1 MKKPPEERTQ
11 SSTDSALTPE
21 TDLLYQTLESEMSGV
36 RVYAT
41 ALGCVQDEQ
50 LRAEWEKHLKQTSA
64 HVEIVRKLLA
74 DRGLDPHRESVGRQ
88 IVRHIGNAL
97 VDAMQMALRSRAN
110 GAAEIVAA
118 ECVLVAETKDHA
130 NWSLIGQLFGN
141 RFAERDALGA
151 AYERVEPEEEEH
163 LARARVWAREL
174 WLAAIGRHDGRGRTG
189 ARGDG
194 SSSADRN
201 EPRVDGSHARGGTRK
216 WPEA

>member
-1 MKKPPEERTQ
+1 MTAE
-11 SSTDSALTPE
+11 L
-21 TDLLYQTLESEMSGV
+21 DLLYQTLESEMSGV

-41 ALGCVQDEQ
+41 ALGCVQNDA

-141 RFAERDALGA
+141 RFVERDAIEA

-163 LARARVWAREL
+163 LARARAWAREL
-174 WLAAIGRHDGRGRTG
+174 WLAAIGRRP
-189 ARGDG
+189 A
-194 SSSADRN
+194 S
-201 EPRVDGSHARGGTRK
+201 ARGGTHGHSSSSTERNELRVDGAHARGATHK
-216 WPEA
+216 RPKA